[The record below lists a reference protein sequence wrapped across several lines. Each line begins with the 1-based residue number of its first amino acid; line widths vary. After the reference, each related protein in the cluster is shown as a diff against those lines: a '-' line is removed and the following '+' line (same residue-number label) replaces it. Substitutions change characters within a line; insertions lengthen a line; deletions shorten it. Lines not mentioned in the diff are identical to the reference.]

1 LTGFGEKYFIITVKI
16 PKNEI
21 NVSETIENN
30 ILYPHEREITVKN
43 NGKNVKIVRI
53 EEIDTEND
61 YFF

>member
-1 LTGFGEKYFIITVKI
+1 LTVFGEKYFIITVKI

-30 ILYPHEREITVKN
+30 ILYPNEREITVKN
-43 NGKNVKIVRI
+43 KGKNVKIVRI